1 MSCFGCWPPQA
12 ATAHSSARLPALR
25 LAGLRAGT
33 LRQSPAGNGRFF
45 RGRRAQPGRRQGPCP
60 RRSWLGGCLPG
71 AFLTAMTRGMPLRGR
86 RGGHRPEP
94 IRVQRRSDS
103 RRRRP
108 RPRALDADLHRLQAG
123 VEVTPLSTRERLNP
137 LVNWLAVPEGAKT
150 IPVIVGTVPIAS
162 ARQVDRASTRRPA
175 RISSAGRS
183 CRSLHISGWP
193 ADPTGVTSE

>member
-60 RRSWLGGCLPG
+60 RGSWLGGCLPG
-71 AFLTAMTRGMPLRGR
+71 AFLTAMTRGMPRHGR

-94 IRVQRRSDS
+94 VRVQRRSDS

-108 RPRALDADLHRLQAG
+108 RPRALDADLQVHAPAAG
-123 VEVTPLSTRERLNP
+123 RCRGDSALDT
-137 LVNWLAVPEGAKT
+137 GA
-150 IPVIVGTVPIAS
+150 AQS
-162 ARQVDRASTRRPA
+162 ARELAGG
-175 RISSAGRS
+175 AGR
-183 CRSLHISGWP
+183 CED
-193 ADPTGVTSE
+193 DPCDRRDSSDRIGTPG

>member
-1 MSCFGCWPPQA
+1 MGGAEAIGQNRFA
-12 ATAHSSARLPALR
+12 FSAGAI
-25 LAGLRAGT
+25 
-33 LRQSPAGNGRFF
+33 
-45 RGRRAQPGRRQGPCP
+45 
-60 RRSWLGGCLPG
+60 PG
-71 AFLTAMTRGMPLRGR
+71 AAGRARVHSTLTCRFTP
-86 RGGHRPEP
+86 
-94 IRVQRRSDS
+94 
-103 RRRRP
+103 
-108 RPRALDADLHRLQAG
+108 RLQAG

-183 CRSLHISGWP
+183 CRSLHTSGWP